1 MLLPAASEM
10 RNIKAAA
17 DMPSNQFFIV
27 QILCPVTEVEPVAHY
42 NANKGGLTLY
52 YVHMFNQILACK
64 DLERS

>member
-1 MLLPAASEM
+1 MLLPAVSEI

-52 YVHMFNQILACK
+52 VHMFNQILACK
-64 DLERS
+64 ELERS